1 MNPDHVAQAAQLAM
15 LIELSSSPKPGNVD
29 RCHDFDEIEF
39 RHFLIS
45 AVSSY
50 PVFRKAASSG
60 SSVGE
65 LILEAV
71 KSWGCWGLEENT
83 HFGSVTLLVPLAMA
97 AGNNGQDRDVSE
109 KDVFI
114 VLENTT
120 VQDSIDFYAAFDLAG
135 ARVAEVEDLSLK
147 DASSTE
153 ILRRED
159 WTLLDLMKLS
169 QGHDLVTREW
179 STGFKRS
186 FKLAEVLSE
195 KVSIHGLNDGV
206 VLTYLEA
213 LAEVPDSLVRSKF
226 GSEKAEEVSKR
237 AAALFGSDVDT
248 TLKGAK
254 LLDRDFVREDVNPG
268 STADL
273 IASGLFI
280 ALVKGTILRGGE
292 R

>member
-1 MNPDHVAQAAQLAM
+1 MNPDRVAQAAQLAM

-120 VQDSIDFYAAFDLAG
+120 VQDSINFYAAFDLAG

-147 DASSTE
+147 DTSSTE

-169 QGHDLVTREW
+169 QGHDLVAREW

>member
-120 VQDSIDFYAAFDLAG
+120 VQDSINFYAAFDLAG

-147 DASSTE
+147 DTSSTE

-169 QGHDLVTREW
+169 QGHDLVAREW

>member
-169 QGHDLVTREW
+169 QGHDLVAREW